1 MLSVF
6 SDSIAPVGWAAP
18 TMSGIA
24 RPTIWFRLVRLRPLH
39 GAPEQLAQC
48 GQRAGVEHVFLFQP
62 AAPRLSDTV
71 AQVGEIEG
79 AVRVRVYAD
88 QHAFLSRAL
97 ALAVEQVEAFRVG
110 VLFEE
115 AAALPGVTDDA
126 QHVHVVGFAL
136 LDQAAAGMGE

>member
-24 RPTIWFRLVRLRPLH
+24 RPTIWFRLVRFRPLH

-62 AAPRLSDTV
+62 AAPRLPDSKFK
-71 AQVGEIEG
+71 VGEVEY
-79 AVRVRVYAD
+79 AVRIRVYAD
-88 QHAFLSRAL
+88 QHAFLPRAL

-110 VLFEE
+110 VQFEE
-115 AAALPGVTDDA
+115 AAALFRMADDA
-126 QHVHVVGFAL
+126 QHVHVVGFAPF
-136 LDQAAAGMGE
+136 DQAAAGMGE